1 MTWGANE
8 WDDRYASA
16 AAANA
21 SVWSLEPNAWIAAA
35 VGTLDPGSAVDLG
48 AGEGRNAVWLASRG
62 WRVTAVDFSATG
74 LSIGRTRAAGA
85 GLELGWV
92 TADATSWVSPTPV
105 DLVVIAY
112 LQLPAPDLTRAI
124 SNAILSLAA
133 GGTLALIG
141 HDSENLEHGVGGP
154 KDATM
159 LYDLETVRS
168 AAVGLDIAE
177 CRRYN
182 RTTADGRR
190 EPSFRGGDGGE
201 RRDLE
206 FCHLTTQIGI
216 AHAGDGSFSRW
227 A

>member
-1 MTWGANE
+1 MSNAF
-8 WDDRYASA
+8 WDDRYSTA
-16 AAANA
+16 AAAGDA
-21 SVWSLEPNAWIAAA
+21 VWSIEPNAWIEE
-35 VGTLDPGSAVDLG
+35 VTGTLPPGNAIDLA
-48 AGEGRNAVWLASRG
+48 AGEGRNALWLASRG
-62 WRVTAVDFSATG
+62 WSVTAVDFSAAG
-74 LSIGRTRAAGA
+74 LAIGRKRAATA
-85 GLELGWV
+85 ALDLDWV

-154 KDATM
+154 KNATM

-182 RTTADGRR
+182 RTTADGRIAIDTILLASV
-190 EPSFRGGDGGE
+190 PSG
-201 RRDLE
+201 
-206 FCHLTTQIGI
+206 
-216 AHAGDGSFSRW
+216 
-227 A
+227 

>member
-1 MTWGANE
+1 MSNAF
-8 WDDRYASA
+8 WDDRYSTA
-16 AAANA
+16 AAAGDA
-21 SVWSLEPNAWIAAA
+21 VWSIEPNAWIEQ
-35 VGTLDPGSAVDLG
+35 VTGTLPPGNAIDLA
-48 AGEGRNAVWLASRG
+48 AGEGRNALWLASRG
-62 WRVTAVDFSATG
+62 WSVTAVDFSAAG
-74 LSIGRTRAAGA
+74 LAIGRKRAATA
-85 GLELGWV
+85 ALDLDWV

-154 KDATM
+154 QDATM

-177 CRRYN
+177 CRRYD
-182 RTTADGRR
+182 RTTADGRIAIDTILLASV
-190 EPSFRGGDGGE
+190 PSG
-201 RRDLE
+201 
-206 FCHLTTQIGI
+206 
-216 AHAGDGSFSRW
+216 
-227 A
+227 

>member
-1 MTWGANE
+1 MSNAF
-8 WDDRYASA
+8 WDDRYSTA
-16 AAANA
+16 AAAGDA
-21 SVWSLEPNAWIAAA
+21 VWSIEPNAWIEQ
-35 VGTLDPGSAVDLG
+35 VTGTLPPGNAIDLA
-48 AGEGRNAVWLASRG
+48 AGEGRNALWLASRG
-62 WRVTAVDFSATG
+62 WSVTAVDFSAAG
-74 LSIGRTRAAGA
+74 LAIGRKRAATA
-85 GLELGWV
+85 ALDLDWV

-154 KDATM
+154 QDATM

-182 RTTADGRR
+182 RTTADGRIAIDTILLASV
-190 EPSFRGGDGGE
+190 PSG
-201 RRDLE
+201 
-206 FCHLTTQIGI
+206 
-216 AHAGDGSFSRW
+216 
-227 A
+227 

>member
-1 MTWGANE
+1 MSNAF
-8 WDDRYASA
+8 WDDRYSTA
-16 AAANA
+16 AAAGDA
-21 SVWSLEPNAWIAAA
+21 VWSIEPNAWIEQ
-35 VGTLDPGSAVDLG
+35 VTGTLPPGNAIDLA
-48 AGEGRNAVWLASRG
+48 AGEGRNALWLASRG
-62 WRVTAVDFSATG
+62 WSVTAVDFSAAG
-74 LSIGRTRAAGA
+74 LAIGRKRAATVA
-85 GLELGWV
+85 LDLDWV

-133 GGTLALIG
+133 SGTLALIG

-182 RTTADGRR
+182 RTTADGRIAIDTILLASV
-190 EPSFRGGDGGE
+190 PSG
-201 RRDLE
+201 
-206 FCHLTTQIGI
+206 
-216 AHAGDGSFSRW
+216 
-227 A
+227 

>member
-1 MTWGANE
+1 MSNAF
-8 WDDRYASA
+8 WDDRYSTA
-16 AAANA
+16 AAAGDA
-21 SVWSLEPNAWIAAA
+21 VWSIEPNAWIEQ
-35 VGTLDPGSAVDLG
+35 VTGTLPPGNAIDLA
-48 AGEGRNAVWLASRG
+48 AGEGRNALWLASRG
-62 WRVTAVDFSATG
+62 WSVTAVDFSAAG
-74 LSIGRTRAAGA
+74 LAIGRKRAATA
-85 GLELGWV
+85 ALDLDWV

-124 SNAILSLAA
+124 SNAILSLAV

-154 KDATM
+154 KNATM

-182 RTTADGRR
+182 RTTADGRIAIDTILLASV
-190 EPSFRGGDGGE
+190 PSG
-201 RRDLE
+201 
-206 FCHLTTQIGI
+206 
-216 AHAGDGSFSRW
+216 
-227 A
+227 

>member
-1 MTWGANE
+1 MTNAF
-8 WDDRYASA
+8 WDDRYSTA
-16 AAANA
+16 AAAGDA
-21 SVWSLEPNAWIAAA
+21 VWSIEPNAWIEQ
-35 VGTLDPGSAVDLG
+35 VTGTLPPGNAIDLA
-48 AGEGRNAVWLASRG
+48 AGEGRNALWLASRG
-62 WRVTAVDFSATG
+62 WSVTAVDFSAAG
-74 LSIGRTRAAGA
+74 LAIGRKRAATA
-85 GLELGWV
+85 ALDLDWV

-182 RTTADGRR
+182 RTTADGRIAIDTILLASV
-190 EPSFRGGDGGE
+190 PSG
-201 RRDLE
+201 
-206 FCHLTTQIGI
+206 
-216 AHAGDGSFSRW
+216 
-227 A
+227 

>member
-1 MTWGANE
+1 MSDE
-8 WDDRYASA
+8 FWDDRYSTA
-16 AAANA
+16 AAAGGA
-21 SVWSLEPNAWIAAA
+21 VWSIEPNAWIEQ
-35 VGTLDPGSAVDLG
+35 VTGTLPPGNAIDLA
-48 AGEGRNAVWLASRG
+48 AGEGRNALWLASRG
-62 WRVTAVDFSATG
+62 WSVTAVDFSAAG
-74 LSIGRTRAAGA
+74 LAIGRKRAATA
-85 GLELGWV
+85 ALDLDWV
-92 TADATSWVSPTPV
+92 TADAISWVSPTPV

-154 KDATM
+154 QDATM

-182 RTTADGRR
+182 RTTADGRIAIDTILLASV
-190 EPSFRGGDGGE
+190 PSG
-201 RRDLE
+201 
-206 FCHLTTQIGI
+206 
-216 AHAGDGSFSRW
+216 
-227 A
+227 